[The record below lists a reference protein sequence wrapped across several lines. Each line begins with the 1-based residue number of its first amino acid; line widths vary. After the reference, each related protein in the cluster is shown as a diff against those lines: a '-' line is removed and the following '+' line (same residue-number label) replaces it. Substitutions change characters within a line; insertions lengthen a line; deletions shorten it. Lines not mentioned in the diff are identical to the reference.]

1 LRVGKK
7 REKDVFVESA
17 EWRPSFVISIQLFK
31 VVTFCAFGLRHF
43 RIKLMKKNGVENTDY
58 YLEEQ

>member
-1 LRVGKK
+1 V
-7 REKDVFVESA
+7 KDVFVESA
-17 EWRPSFVISIQLFK
+17 DWRPSFVIPIQLFK